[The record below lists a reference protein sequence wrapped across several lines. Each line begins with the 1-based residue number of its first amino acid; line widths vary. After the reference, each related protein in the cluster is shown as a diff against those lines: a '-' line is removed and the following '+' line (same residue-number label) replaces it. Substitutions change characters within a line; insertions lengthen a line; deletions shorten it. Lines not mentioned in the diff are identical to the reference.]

1 MKGKI
6 MYIRCIMDDKE
17 FDISNKILDLITLE
31 ATNIDSEGLEKWYKT
46 PFSVKTLNLVKEIND
61 YLINTELY
69 KICTEGF
76 NIDDYKDLSSK
87 QLFYEMMYAFHKA
100 PIWEIAYAA
109 ITSTLP
115 AVYQKILSESKCTE

>member
-1 MKGKI
+1 

-31 ATNIDSEGLEKWYKT
+31 ATNIDSEGLEKNGIKT
-46 PFSVKTLNLVKEIND
+46 PFFQLKTLNLVKEIND

-100 PIWEIAYAA
+100 PIWKNSLCSYNFYTPCRI
-109 ITSTLP
+109 
-115 AVYQKILSESKCTE
+115 SKDIIRIKM

>member
-76 NIDDYKDLSSK
+76 NIDDYKDLSSQ

-100 PIWEIAYAA
+100 PIWKIAYAA

-115 AVYQKILSESKCTE
+115 AVYQKILSESKCNE